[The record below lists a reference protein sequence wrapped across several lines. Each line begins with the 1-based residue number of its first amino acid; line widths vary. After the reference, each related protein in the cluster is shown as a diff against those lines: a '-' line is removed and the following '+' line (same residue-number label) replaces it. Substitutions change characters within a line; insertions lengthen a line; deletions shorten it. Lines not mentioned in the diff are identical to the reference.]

1 MVPGRRDRAFHESMA
16 IITCVG
22 KSDVGL
28 KRPNNEDALILL
40 PESGV
45 VTVADGMG
53 GRASGEVASRIFVDT
68 VREVF
73 DGVGIP
79 PGQETDELVRM
90 AYLLAN
96 ERILRRGKEMPEHR
110 GMGCTAELMVF
121 SGDAF
126 VVGHVGDSRTYLFR
140 QEELRQITR
149 DHTVVQEQLDHGLIT
164 PAEVRRHPHRHV
176 ILRAVGTGDSLAIDL
191 VRGKCLPG
199 DLFLL
204 CSDGLYD
211 MVEDDSIREVLSL
224 PLDLERKA
232 EKLIATA
239 KAGGGHDNITVV
251 LAEVRATP

>member
-1 MVPGRRDRAFHESMA
+1 MA

-40 PESGV
+40 PERGV

-53 GRASGEVASRIFVDT
+53 GSASGEVASRIFVDT

-79 PGQETDELVRM
+79 SGQETDDLVRE
-90 AYLLAN
+90 AYRLGN
-96 ERILRRGKEMPEHR
+96 ERILKEAGENPRHQ
-110 GMGCTAELMVF
+110 GMGCTAEVMAF
-121 SGDAF
+121 SRDAF

-140 QEELRQITR
+140 QVELRQVTR
-149 DHTVVQEQLDHGLIT
+149 DHTVVQDQLDHGLIT
-164 PAEVRRHPHRHV
+164 PAEARRHPHRH
-176 ILRAVGTGDSLAIDL
+176 IISRAVGTGDSLAVDL

-232 EKLIATA
+232 EKLIASA
-239 KAGGGHDNITVV
+239 KEGGGHDNITVV